1 MSTTIILTSTVNVNL
16 NKIFLSQIDKNERLN
31 TYMKSIK
38 QWLVNTNF
46 NIVLVENS
54 GYQFEELQ
62 EEKEIYKN
70 RFEIISFVEQELEEA
85 QYLKYDNSKGTS
97 ELFSINYAFN
107 HSEIIKNSIFIIK
120 ITARYYIPG
129 LQEYLLDFDLN
140 NYDCLTQNNRDRCE
154 MVGCH
159 YNNFQH
165 LFNNNFVDEHLYDK
179 YHIESVYRYRQNF
192 CNNILICKIFEIE
205 KTTQCGSEYC
215 FTDI

>member
-16 NKIFLSQIDKNERLN
+16 KKIFLSQIDKNERLD
-31 TYMKSIK
+31 TYIKSIK
-38 QWLVNTNF
+38 QWLANTNF

-62 EEKEIYKN
+62 EEKETYKN
-70 RFEIISFVEQELEEA
+70 RFEIISFVEEELEEA
-85 QYLKYDNSKGTS
+85 QYLTNDNSKGTS
-97 ELFSINYAFN
+97 EIFSINYAFN

-120 ITARYYIPG
+120 ITARYYIPE
-129 LQEYLLDFDLN
+129 LQEYLSNFDLN
-140 NYDCLTQNNRDRCE
+140 NYDCLTQNNRGRCE

-165 LFNNNFVDEHLYDK
+165 VFNNNFMNEHLYDK
-179 YHIESVYRYRQNF
+179 YHIESVYRYRQDF
-192 CNNILICKIFEIE
+192 CNNILICKNFEIE
-205 KTTQCGSEYC
+205 KTRQGGSECY